1 MKILPRPLNNK
12 DRVNFGSWYSLGLL
26 AITISFFSKIQNL
39 IFFICDEC
47 CNICVCLLSFN
58 YFSNHLQTYS
68 LTATAEFRKKFVKHI
83 ASLGMVLNMLEVSAY
98 ITLFHYLINHNNNIA
113 SAILQ
118 PSVIKQRNQTNAIT
132 MFGQMLAWLMEVW
145 YAFFIGILSAYYDID
160 TLREVASLLKTL
172 EFFLIPLVEVHTS
185 KPIRDFCSRCT

>member
-1 MKILPRPLNNK
+1 
-12 DRVNFGSWYSLGLL
+12 
-26 AITISFFSKIQNL
+26 
-39 IFFICDEC
+39 
-47 CNICVCLLSFN
+47 
-58 YFSNHLQTYS
+58 
-68 LTATAEFRKKFVKHI
+68 
-83 ASLGMVLNMLEVSAY
+83 MVLNMLEVSAY
-98 ITLFHYLINHNNNIA
+98 INLFHYLINHNNNIA

-132 MFGQMLAWLMEVW
+132 MFGQMLAWVMEVW

-185 KPIRDFCSRCT
+185 KPIRDFCSRST